1 MKNKKKRKRLIIAGV
16 AVLLLVVLVIWFIN
30 QSKKAA
36 DSLYSTAVVERGD
49 LDIYYSF
56 SGNTQIDDVQNI
68 VSTQSWKVEEIKVK
82 EGDRIKKGDVLY
94 VINEEDYNLAIAN
107 AQIAVETA
115 QLGVS
120 STTASMNQQLSQA
133 LGSLN
138 QAKISKEDAERTYN
152 NTKALYEA
160 GMTSQQT
167 YNQAKMA
174 YDVANEQYNTA
185 RVAYQTIVN
194 TSDTSV
200 ASSQA
205 QLSQAQTS
213 YDTLVKQI
221 GDREVKAEI
230 DGIVSKI
237 YVDEDTKLN
246 TGTTVM
252 DILDTDSVN
261 AVVKVDEYDYAAM
274 QVGSPVTVYID
285 AIGMEVPGTV
295 SSIDMQAVSAAGMAY
310 FNAEVEFEHDSSVL
324 GGLTVEVTSLKEST
338 KDALLIPMDALQ
350 FDKQNQPYVL
360 YKDEKGAFQNRYV
373 TVGINDG
380 FQAEILEGVGE
391 GETLYYIDNSFYDQ
405 LMSMQMGGY

>member
-1 MKNKKKRKRLIIAGV
+1 MKNKKKRKRLIIVGV
-16 AVLLLVVLVIWFIN
+16 ILLLLVLFVVWFIG
-30 QSKKAA
+30 QSKQAV
-36 DSLYSTAVVERGD
+36 DSLYSTAMVTRGD

-68 VSTQSWKVEEIKVK
+68 VSTQSWKIEEIKVK
-82 EGDRIKKGDVLY
+82 EGDKIKKGDVLY

-120 STTASMNQQLSQA
+120 STQANMSQQLAQA

-138 QAKISKEDAERTYN
+138 QAKISRDDAERTFN
-152 NTKALYEA
+152 NTKALFEA
-160 GMTSQQT
+160 GMTSQQN

-174 YDVANEQYNTA
+174 YDVAVEQYNTA
-185 RVAYQTIVN
+185 SVAYQTLVN
-194 TSDTSV
+194 TSDTNV

-230 DGIVSKI
+230 DGVVSKI

-246 TGTTVM
+246 AGATIM
-252 DILDTDSVN
+252 DILDTESVN
-261 AVVKVDEYDYAAM
+261 AVVKVDEYDYSTM
-274 QVGSPVTVYID
+274 QVGNEVTVYID
-285 AIGMEVPGTV
+285 ALSMEVPGIV
-295 SSIDMQAVSAAGMAY
+295 SSIDMQAVAGAGMAY
-310 FNAEVEFEHDSSVL
+310 FNAEVEFDHDNSVL
-324 GGLTVEVTSLKEST
+324 GGLTVEVTSLKDSA

-350 FDKQNQPYVL
+350 FDKQNQPYIL
-360 YKDEKGAFQNRYV
+360 YKDEKGVLQSRYV

-380 FQAEILEGVGE
+380 FQAEIIEGVNE
-391 GETLYYIDNSFYDQ
+391 GETLYYIDNSFYNQ
-405 LMSMQMGGY
+405 LMSMQTGGY

>member
-1 MKNKKKRKRLIIAGV
+1 MKNKKKRKRLIIIGV
-16 AVLLLVVLVIWFIN
+16 ILLLLVLFVIWFIG
-30 QSKKAA
+30 QSKQAV
-36 DSLYSTAVVERGD
+36 DSLYSTAIVERGD

-68 VSTQSWKVEEIKVK
+68 VSTQSWKIEEIKVK
-82 EGDRIKKGDVLY
+82 EGDRIRKGDVLY

-120 STTASMNQQLSQA
+120 STEASMSQQLSQA
-133 LGSLN
+133 LGSMN
-138 QAKISKEDAERTYN
+138 QAKLSRDDAERTYN

-174 YDVANEQYNTA
+174 YDVAVEQYNTA
-185 RVAYQTIVN
+185 SVAYQTLVN

-230 DGIVSKI
+230 DGVVSKI
-237 YVDEDTKLN
+237 YVDEDTKLS
-246 TGTTVM
+246 TGSIVM

-261 AVVKVDEYDYAAM
+261 AVVKVDEYDYATM
-274 QVGSPVTVYID
+274 LVGNPVTVYID
-285 AIGMEVPGTV
+285 ALNMEVPGIV
-295 SSIDMQAVSAAGMAY
+295 SSIDMQAVAAAGMAY

-324 GGLTVEVTSLKEST
+324 GGLTVEVTSLKDSA
-338 KDALLIPMDALQ
+338 KDALLIPMDAIQ

-360 YKDEKGAFQNRYV
+360 YKDEKGVLQSRYV

-380 FQAEILEGVGE
+380 FKAEIIEGVSE
-391 GETLYYIDNSFYDQ
+391 GETLYYIDNSFYNQ
-405 LMSMQMGGY
+405 LMSMQTGGY

>member
-1 MKNKKKRKRLIIAGV
+1 MKNKKKRKRLIIIGV
-16 AVLLLVVLVIWFIN
+16 IVLLLVLFVVWFMG
-30 QSKKAA
+30 QSKQAV
-36 DSLYSTAVVERGD
+36 DSLYSTTVVERGD

-68 VSTQSWKVEEIKVK
+68 VSTQSWKIEEIKVK

-94 VINEEDYNLAIAN
+94 VINEADYNLAIAN

-120 STTASMNQQLSQA
+120 STQANMSQQLSQA
-133 LGSLN
+133 LGSMN
-138 QAKISKEDAERTYN
+138 QAKISRDDAERTFN
-152 NTKALYEA
+152 NTKALFEA
-160 GMTSQQT
+160 GMTSQQN

-174 YDVANEQYNTA
+174 YDVAVQQYNTA
-185 RVAYQTIVN
+185 SVAYQTLVN
-194 TSDTSV
+194 TSDTNV

-230 DGIVSKI
+230 DGVVSKI

-246 TGTTVM
+246 TGSVVM

-261 AVVKVDEYDYAAM
+261 AVVKVDEYDYATM
-274 QVGSPVTVYID
+274 LVGNPVTVYID
-285 AIGMEVPGTV
+285 ALNMEVPGIV
-295 SSIDMQAVSAAGMAY
+295 SSIDMQAVAAAGMAY

-324 GGLTVEVTSLKEST
+324 GGLTVEVTSLKDSA

-360 YKDEKGAFQNRYV
+360 FKDEKGVLQSRYV

-380 FQAEILEGVGE
+380 FKAEIIEGVNE
-391 GETLYYIDNSFYDQ
+391 GETLYYIDNSFYSQ
-405 LMSMQMGGY
+405 LMSMQTGGY

>member
-16 AVLLLVVLVIWFIN
+16 IVLLLVLLVIWFIS
-30 QSKKAA
+30 QSRQAV
-36 DSLYSTAVVERGD
+36 DNLYSTAVVSRGD

-68 VSTQSWKVEEIKVK
+68 VSAQSWKIEEIKVK
-82 EGDRIKKGDVLY
+82 EGDKIKKGDVLY

-120 STTASMNQQLSQA
+120 STAASMNQQLSQA

-138 QAKISKEDAERTYN
+138 QAKLSKEDAERTYN
-152 NTKALYEA
+152 NTKALYDA
-160 GMTSQQT
+160 GMTSQQA

-185 RVAYQTIVN
+185 SVAYQTLLN

-205 QLSQAQTS
+205 QLTQAQVS

-221 GDREVKAEI
+221 GDREVRAEI
-230 DGIVSKI
+230 DGVVSKI

-246 TGTTVM
+246 TGATIM
-252 DILDTDSVN
+252 DILDTASVN
-261 AVVKVDEYDYAAM
+261 AVVKVDEYDYATM
-274 QVGSPVTVYID
+274 QVGNAVTVYID
-285 AIGMEVPGTV
+285 AINMEVPGIV
-295 SSIDMQAVSAAGMAY
+295 SSIDMQAVTAAGMAY

-324 GGLTVEVTSLKEST
+324 GGLTVEVTSLKESA

-350 FDKQNQPYVL
+350 FDKQNQPYIL
-360 YKDEKGAFQNRYV
+360 YKDEKGALQSRYV

-380 FQAEILEGVGE
+380 FQAEIIDGVSE
-391 GETLYYIDNSFYDQ
+391 GEAIYYIDNSFYEQ
-405 LMSMQMGGY
+405 LMSMQTGGY